1 MMRRTCWAVLAAAF
15 LVVAV
20 AQGSFAADGDKYPNK
35 TVTWLIN
42 AAPGGGF
49 DLHSRAVARVMR
61 KKLGVNII
69 IRNVPGAGGIVS
81 WNLLSA
87 AKPDGYTIGIVNL
100 PGAIVSQLFKDVQY
114 KLREF
119 SWIGRISAAPYVW
132 ASGKQY
138 NLRTLQDYQ
147 QAKEVLI
154 TESGYGTTGWTNA
167 ALTAATM
174 KFKPKFIMG
183 YAGAPASNMAI
194 VRGEGHARA
203 LGLDSPGQMAYI
215 KDEKMVPNWVY
226 LKKRDPRYPDV
237 PTVGELGFPQLSVLA
252 ANRVVAAPPKMPK
265 DRMAVLIKA
274 FREAIEDPE
283 TQASFK
289 SMRAK
294 TAPIYGD
301 EWLPEL
307 ETMFELI
314 QTNGA
319 VFEKALPK

>member
-1 MMRRTCWAVLAAAF
+1 MIRRYSLAVLAAAF
-15 LVVAV
+15 LVLAV
-20 AQGSFAADGDKYPNK
+20 AHSSMAAQEDKFPNK
-35 TVTWLIN
+35 TITWLIN

-69 IRNVPGAGGIVS
+69 IRNVPGAGGIIS

-100 PGAIVSQLFKDVQY
+100 PGAIVSQLFKETQY

-119 SWIGRISAAPYVW
+119 TWVGRISAAPYIY
-132 ASGKQY
+132 AAGKQHG
-138 NLRTLQDYQ
+138 LRTLEDFQK
-147 QAKEVLI
+147 AKEVLI
-154 TESGYGTTGWTNA
+154 TESGYGTTGWVNS

-174 KFKPKFIMG
+174 GFKPKFIMG

-203 LGLDSPGQMAYI
+203 LGLDSPGQMAFI
-215 KDEKMVPNWVY
+215 KDGSMVPNWVY
-226 LKKRDPRYPDV
+226 LEKRDLRYPDV

-252 ANRVVAAPPKMPK
+252 ANRVVAAPPKTPK

-274 FREAIEDPE
+274 FRESIEDPE
-283 TQASFK
+283 TQAAFK

-294 TAPIYGD
+294 TAPVYGD
-301 EWLPEL
+301 DWLPVM
-307 ETMFELI
+307 ETMFKLI
-314 QTNGA
+314 QDNA
-319 VFEKALPK
+319 DVFKKALK

>member
-1 MMRRTCWAVLAAAF
+1 MIRRYCFAVLAGLF
-15 LVVAV
+15 LVVAG
-20 AQGSFAADGDKYPNK
+20 AQGSLAAKDDKFPSK
-35 TVTWLIN
+35 AITWLIN
-42 AAPGGGF
+42 ASPGGGF

-69 IRNVPGAGGIVS
+69 IRNVPGAGGIIS

-87 AKPDGYTIGIVNL
+87 ARPDGYTIGIVNL
-100 PGAIVSQLFKDVQY
+100 PGAIVSELFKETQY
-114 KLREF
+114 KLKEF
-119 SWIGRISAAPYVW
+119 SWVGRISAAPYVW

-138 NLRTLQDYQ
+138 NLRTLKDFQ

-154 TESGYGTTGWTNA
+154 TESGYGTTGWVNA

-183 YAGAPASNMAI
+183 YGGAPASNMAI

-215 KDEKMVPNWVY
+215 NDGKMTPTWVY

-237 PTVGELGFPQLSVLA
+237 PTVGELGFPQLNVLA

-274 FREAIEDPE
+274 FRAAIEDPE
-283 TQASFK
+283 TQAAFK
-289 SMRAK
+289 GMRAK

-301 EWLPEL
+301 DWLPEMQ
-307 ETMFELI
+307 TMFELI
-314 QTNGA
+314 EGNA
-319 VFEKALPK
+319 EVFKKALK

>member
-1 MMRRTCWAVLAAAF
+1 MMRRFSLAVFAALFLVLAASH
-15 LVVAV
+15 
-20 AQGSFAADGDKYPNK
+20 GSLAAKEDKYPSK
-35 TVTWLIN
+35 TITWLIN

-69 IRNVPGAGGIVS
+69 IRNVPGAGGVIS
-81 WNLLSA
+81 WNLLTV

-100 PGAIVSQLFKDVQY
+100 PGAIVSQLFKDTQY

-119 SWIGRISAAPYVW
+119 SWIGRISAAPYIY
-132 ASGKQY
+132 AAGKQY
-138 NLRTLQDYQ
+138 GLRTLDDFRKR
-147 QAKEVLI
+147 KEVLI
-154 TESGYGTTGWTNA
+154 TESGYGTTGWVNS

-174 KFKPKFIMG
+174 GFKPKFIMG

-203 LGLDSPGQMAYI
+203 LGLDSPGQMAFI
-215 KDEKMVPNWVY
+215 KDGSMVPTWVY
-226 LKKRDPRYPDV
+226 LDKRDPRHPDV

-274 FREAIEDPE
+274 FRESIEDPE
-283 TQASFK
+283 TQVAFK

-294 TAPIYGD
+294 TSGVYGD
-301 EWLPEL
+301 DWLPVM
-307 ETMFELI
+307 ETMFKLI
-314 QTNGA
+314 QDNA
-319 VFEKALPK
+319 DVFKKVLK

>member
-1 MMRRTCWAVLAAAF
+1 MIRRYSLAALAALF
-15 LVVAV
+15 LVVATG
-20 AQGSFAADGDKYPNK
+20 QTSLAAKEDKYPSK
-35 TVTWLIN
+35 TITWLIN

-69 IRNVPGAGGIVS
+69 IRNVPGAGGIIS

-100 PGAIVSQLFKDVQY
+100 PGAIVSQLFKETQY

-119 SWIGRISAAPYVW
+119 SWIGRISAAPYIY
-132 ASGKQY
+132 AAGKQHG
-138 NLRTLQDYQ
+138 LRTLEDFRK
-147 QAKEVLI
+147 AKEVLI
-154 TESGYGTTGWTNA
+154 TESGYGTTGWVNS

-174 KFKPKFIMG
+174 GLKPKFIMG
-183 YAGAPASNMAI
+183 YVGAPASNMAI

-203 LGLDSPGQMAYI
+203 LGLDSPGQMAFI
-215 KDEKMVPNWVY
+215 KDGSMVPTWVY
-226 LKKRDPRYPDV
+226 LDKRDPRHPDV

-274 FREAIEDPE
+274 FRESIEDPE
-283 TQASFK
+283 TQAAFK

-294 TAPIYGD
+294 TAGVYGD
-301 EWLPEL
+301 DWLPVM
-307 ETMFELI
+307 ETMFKLI
-314 QTNGA
+314 QDNAA
-319 VFEKALPK
+319 VFKKALK

>member
-1 MMRRTCWAVLAAAF
+1 MMRRYFLAVLAGLF
-15 LVVAV
+15 LVLLAG
-20 AQGSFAADGDKYPNK
+20 QNSLAAKDDKYPSK
-35 TVTWLIN
+35 TITWLIN

-69 IRNVPGAGGIVS
+69 IRNVPGAGGVIS
-81 WNLLSA
+81 WNLLTV

-100 PGAIVSQLFKDVQY
+100 PGAIVSQLFKETQY

-119 SWIGRISAAPYVW
+119 SWIGRISAAPYIY
-132 ASGKQY
+132 AAGKQY
-138 NLRTLQDYQ
+138 GLRTLEDFRKR
-147 QAKEVLI
+147 KEVLI
-154 TESGYGTTGWTNA
+154 TESGYGTTGWVNS

-174 KFKPKFIMG
+174 GFKPKFIMG

-203 LGLDSPGQMAYI
+203 LGLDSPGQMAFI
-215 KDEKMVPNWVY
+215 KDGSMVPTWVY
-226 LKKRDPRYPDV
+226 LDKRDPRHPDV

-274 FREAIEDPE
+274 FRESIEDPE
-283 TQASFK
+283 TQAAFK

-294 TAPIYGD
+294 TSGVYGD
-301 EWLPEL
+301 DWLPVM
-307 ETMFELI
+307 ETMFKLI
-314 QTNGA
+314 QDNA
-319 VFEKALPK
+319 DVFKKVLK

>member
-1 MMRRTCWAVLAAAF
+1 MIRRYSLAVLAVAF
-15 LVVAV
+15 LVLAV
-20 AQGSFAADGDKYPNK
+20 AHGSTAAQEDKFPNK
-35 TVTWLIN
+35 TITWLIN

-69 IRNVPGAGGIVS
+69 IRNVPGAGGIIS

-100 PGAIVSQLFKDVQY
+100 PGAIVSQLFKETQY

-119 SWIGRISAAPYVW
+119 TWVGRISAAPYIY
-132 ASGKQY
+132 AAGKQHG
-138 NLRTLQDYQ
+138 LRTLDDFQK
-147 QAKEVLI
+147 AKEVLI
-154 TESGYGTTGWTNA
+154 TESGYGTTGWVNS

-203 LGLDSPGQMAYI
+203 LGLDSPGQMAFI
-215 KDEKMVPNWVY
+215 KDGSMVPTWVY
-226 LKKRDPRYPDV
+226 LEKRDPRYPDV

-252 ANRVVAAPPKMPK
+252 ANRVVAAPPKTPK

-274 FREAIEDPE
+274 FRESIEDPE
-283 TQASFK
+283 TQAAFK

-294 TAPIYGD
+294 TAGVYGD
-301 EWLPEL
+301 DWLPVM
-307 ETMFELI
+307 ETMFKLI
-314 QTNGA
+314 QDNA
-319 VFEKALPK
+319 DVFKKALK

>member
-1 MMRRTCWAVLAAAF
+1 MIRRYSLAVLAAAV
-15 LVVAV
+15 LVLAV
-20 AQGSFAADGDKYPNK
+20 AHSSMAAQEDKFPNK
-35 TVTWLIN
+35 TITWLIN

-69 IRNVPGAGGIVS
+69 IRNVPGAGGIIS

-100 PGAIVSQLFKDVQY
+100 PGAIVSQLFKETQY

-119 SWIGRISAAPYVW
+119 TWVGRISAAPYIY
-132 ASGKQY
+132 AAGKQHG
-138 NLRTLQDYQ
+138 LRTLEDFQK
-147 QAKEVLI
+147 AKEVLI
-154 TESGYGTTGWTNA
+154 TESGYGTTGWVNS

-174 KFKPKFIMG
+174 GFKPKFIMG

-203 LGLDSPGQMAYI
+203 LGLDSPGQMAFI
-215 KDEKMVPNWVY
+215 KDGSMVPNWVY
-226 LKKRDPRYPDV
+226 LEKRDPRYPDV

-252 ANRVVAAPPKMPK
+252 ANRVVAAPPKTPK

-274 FREAIEDPE
+274 FRESIEDPE
-283 TQASFK
+283 TQAAFK

-294 TAPIYGD
+294 TAPVYGD
-301 EWLPEL
+301 DWLPVM
-307 ETMFELI
+307 ETMFKLI
-314 QTNGA
+314 QDNA
-319 VFEKALPK
+319 DVFKKALK

>member
-1 MMRRTCWAVLAAAF
+1 MIRRYSLAVLAAAF
-15 LVVAV
+15 LVLAV
-20 AQGSFAADGDKYPNK
+20 AHSSMAAKEDKFPSK
-35 TVTWLIN
+35 TITWLIN

-69 IRNVPGAGGIVS
+69 IRNVPGAGGIIS

-100 PGAIVSQLFKDVQY
+100 PGAIVSQLFKETQY

-119 SWIGRISAAPYVW
+119 TWVGRISAAPYIY
-132 ASGKQY
+132 AAGKQHG
-138 NLRTLQDYQ
+138 LRTLEDFQK
-147 QAKEVLI
+147 AKEVLI
-154 TESGYGTTGWTNA
+154 TESGYGTTGWVNS

-203 LGLDSPGQMAYI
+203 LGLDSPGQMAFI
-215 KDEKMVPNWVY
+215 KDGSMVPTWVY
-226 LKKRDPRYPDV
+226 LEKRDPRYPDV

-252 ANRVVAAPPKMPK
+252 ANRVVAAPPKTPK

-274 FREAIEDPE
+274 FRESIEDPE
-283 TQASFK
+283 TQAAFQ

-294 TAPIYGD
+294 TAPVYGD
-301 EWLPEL
+301 DWLPVM
-307 ETMFELI
+307 ETMFKLI
-314 QTNGA
+314 QDNA
-319 VFEKALPK
+319 DVFKKALK

>member
-1 MMRRTCWAVLAAAF
+1 MIRRYCFIVLAGLF
-15 LVVAV
+15 LVVAA
-20 AQGSFAADGDKYPNK
+20 AQGSLAAQDGKFPNK
-35 TVTWLIN
+35 PVTWLIN
-42 AAPGGGF
+42 ALPGGGF

-69 IRNVPGAGGIVS
+69 VRNVPGAGGIIS

-100 PGAIVSQLFKDVQY
+100 PGAIVSELFRETQY
-114 KLREF
+114 KLKEF

-132 ASGKQY
+132 ASGAQY
-138 NLRTLQDYQ
+138 NLRTLKDYQ
-147 QAKEVLI
+147 QAKEVFI

-174 KFKPKFIMG
+174 KFKSKFIMG
-183 YAGAPASNMAI
+183 YGGAPASNMAI

-215 KDEKMVPNWVY
+215 KDGRMIPNWVY
-226 LKKRDPRYPDV
+226 LKKRDPNYPDV
-237 PTVGELGFPQLSVLA
+237 PTVGELGFPQLGVIASH
-252 ANRVVAAPPKMPK
+252 RVVAAPPKMPK
-265 DRMAVLIKA
+265 ELMNVLIKA
-274 FREAIEDPE
+274 FRGAIEDPE

-294 TAPIYGD
+294 TSPIYGD
-301 EWLPEL
+301 DWLPEM

-314 QTNGA
+314 RANA
-319 VFEKALPK
+319 EVFKTALPK

>member
-1 MMRRTCWAVLAAAF
+1 MMRRYFFAVLAGLF
-15 LVVAV
+15 LVVAA
-20 AQGSFAADGDKYPNK
+20 AQGSFAAKDDKFPNK
-35 TVTWLIN
+35 TITWLIN

-69 IRNVPGAGGIVS
+69 LRNVPGAGGVIS
-81 WNLLSA
+81 WNLLSV

-100 PGAIVSQLFKDVQY
+100 PGAIVSQLFKETQY

-119 SWIGRISAAPYVW
+119 SWVGRISAAPYIY
-132 ASGKQY
+132 AAGKQY
-138 NLRTLQDYQ
+138 GLRTLEDFQK
-147 QAKEVLI
+147 AKEVLI
-154 TESGYGTTGWTNA
+154 TESGYGTTGWANS

-203 LGLDSPGQMAYI
+203 LGLDSPGQMAFI
-215 KDEKMVPNWVY
+215 KDGSMVPTWVY
-226 LKKRDPRYPDV
+226 LKKRDPRHPDV

-252 ANRVVAAPPKMPK
+252 ANRVVAAPPKTPK

-274 FREAIEDPE
+274 FRASIEDPE
-283 TQASFK
+283 TQAAFK

-301 EWLPEL
+301 DWPPEM
-307 ETMFELI
+307 ETMFKLI
-314 QTNGA
+314 QDNA
-319 VFEKALPK
+319 EVFKKVLK

>member
-1 MMRRTCWAVLAAAF
+1 MMRRYCLAVLAAAF

-20 AQGSFAADGDKYPNK
+20 AQGSLAADGDKYPNK

-119 SWIGRISAAPYVW
+119 SWIGRISAAPYIY
-132 ASGKQY
+132 AAGAQY
-138 NLRTLQDYQ
+138 GLRTLEDFQK
-147 QAKEVLI
+147 AKEVLI
-154 TESGYGTTGWTNA
+154 TESGYGTTGWVNS

-174 KFKPKFIMG
+174 GFKPKFIMG

-203 LGLDSPGQMAYI
+203 LGLDSPGQMASI
-215 KDEKMVPNWVY
+215 KDGSLVPTWVY
-226 LKKRDPRYPDV
+226 LDKRDPRYPDV

-265 DRMAVLIKA
+265 DRMEVLIKA
-274 FREAIEDPE
+274 FRESVEDPE
-283 TQASFK
+283 TQAAFK

-294 TAPIYGD
+294 TAGVYGD
-301 EWLPEL
+301 DWLPVM
-307 ETMFELI
+307 ETMFKLI
-314 QTNGA
+314 QDNA
-319 VFEKALPK
+319 DVFKKVLK

>member
-1 MMRRTCWAVLAAAF
+1 MIRRCIFAVFTAVFLVLAAAH
-15 LVVAV
+15 
-20 AQGSFAADGDKYPNK
+20 GSFAAKEDKYPNK
-35 TVTWLIN
+35 TITWLIN

-69 IRNVPGAGGIVS
+69 IRNVPGAGGIIS

-100 PGAIVSQLFKDVQY
+100 PGAIVSQLFKETQY

-119 SWIGRISAAPYVW
+119 SWIGRISAAPYIY
-132 ASGKQY
+132 AAGKQHG
-138 NLRTLQDYQ
+138 LRTLEDFQK
-147 QAKEVLI
+147 AKEVLI
-154 TESGYGTTGWTNA
+154 TESGYGTTGWVNS

-203 LGLDSPGQMAYI
+203 LGLDSPGQMAFI
-215 KDEKMVPNWVY
+215 KDGSMVPTWVY
-226 LKKRDPRYPDV
+226 LDKRDPRHPDV

-274 FREAIEDPE
+274 FRASIEDPE
-283 TQASFK
+283 TQAAFK

-294 TAPIYGD
+294 TAGVYGD
-301 EWLPEL
+301 DWLPVM
-307 ETMFELI
+307 ETMFTLI
-314 QTNGA
+314 KDNA
-319 VFEKALPK
+319 DVFKKALK

>member
-1 MMRRTCWAVLAAAF
+1 MIRRYSLAVLAALF
-15 LVVAV
+15 LVVATG
-20 AQGSFAADGDKYPNK
+20 QNSLAAKEDKYPSK
-35 TVTWLIN
+35 TITWLIN

-69 IRNVPGAGGIVS
+69 IRNVPGAGGIIS

-100 PGAIVSQLFKDVQY
+100 PGAIVSQLFKETQY

-119 SWIGRISAAPYVW
+119 SWIGRISAAPYIY
-132 ASGKQY
+132 AAGKQHG
-138 NLRTLQDYQ
+138 LRTLEDFQK
-147 QAKEVLI
+147 AKEVLI
-154 TESGYGTTGWTNA
+154 TESGYGTTGWVNS

-174 KFKPKFIMG
+174 GFKPKFIMG

-203 LGLDSPGQMAYI
+203 LGLDSPGQMAFV
-215 KDEKMVPNWVY
+215 KDGSMVPTWVY
-226 LKKRDPRYPDV
+226 LDKRDPRHPDV

-265 DRMAVLIKA
+265 DRMAVLIEA
-274 FREAIEDPE
+274 FRASIEDPE
-283 TQASFK
+283 TQAAFK

-294 TAPIYGD
+294 TAGVYGD
-301 EWLPEL
+301 DWLPVM
-307 ETMFELI
+307 ETMFKLI
-314 QTNGA
+314 QDNAA
-319 VFEKALPK
+319 VFKKALK

>member
-1 MMRRTCWAVLAAAF
+1 MIRRYSLAALAALF
-15 LVVAV
+15 LVVATG
-20 AQGSFAADGDKYPNK
+20 QTSLAAKEDKYPSK
-35 TVTWLIN
+35 TITWLIN

-69 IRNVPGAGGIVS
+69 IRNVPGAGGIIS

-100 PGAIVSQLFKDVQY
+100 PGAIVSQLFKETQY

-119 SWIGRISAAPYVW
+119 SWIGRISAAPYIY
-132 ASGKQY
+132 AAGKQHG
-138 NLRTLQDYQ
+138 LRTLEDFRK
-147 QAKEVLI
+147 AKEVLI
-154 TESGYGTTGWTNA
+154 TESGYGTTGWVNS

-174 KFKPKFIMG
+174 GLKPKFIMG
-183 YAGAPASNMAI
+183 YVGAPASNMAI

-203 LGLDSPGQMAYI
+203 LGLDSPGQMAFI
-215 KDEKMVPNWVY
+215 KDGSMVPTWVY
-226 LKKRDPRYPDV
+226 LDKRDPRHPDV

-265 DRMAVLIKA
+265 DRMAVLIEA
-274 FREAIEDPE
+274 FRASIEDPE
-283 TQASFK
+283 TQAAFK

-294 TAPIYGD
+294 TAGVYGD
-301 EWLPEL
+301 DWLPVM
-307 ETMFELI
+307 ETMFKLI
-314 QTNGA
+314 QDNAA
-319 VFEKALPK
+319 VFKKALK

>member
-1 MMRRTCWAVLAAAF
+1 MMRRLSSALLAGLFLVLTAFHIALAAEE
-15 LVVAV
+15 
-20 AQGSFAADGDKYPNK
+20 DKYPVK
-35 TVTWLIN
+35 TITWLIN

-69 IRNVPGAGGIVS
+69 IRNVPGAGGIIS

-100 PGAIVSQLFKDVQY
+100 PGAIVSQLFKETQY
-114 KLREF
+114 RLREF
-119 SWIGRISAAPYVW
+119 SWIGRISAAPYIY
-132 ASGKQY
+132 AAGKQY
-138 NLRTLQDYQ
+138 GLRTLEDFQK
-147 QAKEVLI
+147 AKEVLI
-154 TESGYGTTGWTNA
+154 TESGYGTTGWVNS

-174 KFKPKFIMG
+174 NFKPKFIMG

-203 LGLDSPGQMAYI
+203 LGLDSPGQMAFI
-215 KDEKMVPNWVY
+215 KDGSMVPTWVY
-226 LKKRDPRYPDV
+226 LDKRDPRYPDV

-274 FREAIEDPE
+274 FRASVEDAE
-283 TQASFK
+283 TQAAFK
-289 SMRAK
+289 GMRAR
-294 TAPIYGD
+294 TAGVYGD
-301 EWLPEL
+301 DWLPVM
-307 ETMFELI
+307 ETMFKLI
-314 QTNGA
+314 QDNAA
-319 VFEKALPK
+319 VFEKSLK

>member
-1 MMRRTCWAVLAAAF
+1 MMRRYCLAVLAGLF
-15 LVVAV
+15 LVAAA
-20 AQGSFAADGDKYPNK
+20 AQGSLAADDKFPSK
-35 TVTWLIN
+35 PITWLIN
-42 AAPGGGF
+42 ASPGGGF

-61 KKLGVNII
+61 QKLGVNII
-69 IRNVPGAGGIVS
+69 IRNVPGAGGIIS

-100 PGAIVSQLFKDVQY
+100 PGAIVSELFKETQY
-114 KLREF
+114 KLKEF
-119 SWIGRISAAPYVW
+119 SWVGRISAAPYVW
-132 ASGKQY
+132 ASGAQY
-138 NLRTLQDYQ
+138 DLRTLKDFQG
-147 QAKEVLI
+147 AKEVLI
-154 TESGYGTTGWTNA
+154 TESGYGTTGWVNA

-174 KFKPKFIMG
+174 KFNPKFIMG
-183 YAGAPASNMAI
+183 YGGAPASNMAI

-215 KDEKMVPNWVY
+215 RDGKMTPTWVY

-274 FREAIEDPE
+274 FRASIEDPE
-283 TQASFK
+283 TQAAFK
-289 SMRAK
+289 GMRAK

-301 EWLPEL
+301 DWLPEM

-314 QTNGA
+314 QTNSE
-319 VFEKALPK
+319 VFKKALK

>member
-1 MMRRTCWAVLAAAF
+1 MMRRYLFAVLAGLF
-15 LVVAV
+15 LVA
-20 AQGSFAADGDKYPNK
+20 AAAHGSFAAKEDKYPNK
-35 TVTWLIN
+35 TITWLIN

-69 IRNVPGAGGIVS
+69 IRNVPGAGGIIS

-100 PGAIVSQLFKDVQY
+100 PGAIVSQLFKETQY

-119 SWIGRISAAPYVW
+119 SWIGRISAAPYIY
-132 ASGKQY
+132 AAGKQHG
-138 NLRTLQDYQ
+138 LRTLEDFQK
-147 QAKEVLI
+147 AKEVLI
-154 TESGYGTTGWTNA
+154 TESGYGTTGWVNS

-203 LGLDSPGQMAYI
+203 LGLDSPGQMAFI
-215 KDEKMVPNWVY
+215 KDGSMVPTWVY
-226 LKKRDPRYPDV
+226 LDKRDPRHPDV

-274 FREAIEDPE
+274 FRTSIEDPE
-283 TQASFK
+283 TQAAFK

-294 TAPIYGD
+294 TAGVYGD
-301 EWLPEL
+301 DWLPVM
-307 ETMFELI
+307 ETMFTLI
-314 QTNGA
+314 KDNA
-319 VFEKALPK
+319 DVFKKALK

>member
-1 MMRRTCWAVLAAAF
+1 MMRRYCLAVLAAAF

-20 AQGSFAADGDKYPNK
+20 AQGSLAADGDKYPNR

-69 IRNVPGAGGIVS
+69 IRNVPGAGGIIS

-100 PGAIVSQLFKDVQY
+100 PGAIVSQLFKETQY

-119 SWIGRISAAPYVW
+119 SWIGRISAGQYVW
-132 ASGKQY
+132 AAGKQY
-138 NLRTLQDYQ
+138 NLRTLDDFQK
-147 QAKEVLI
+147 AKEVLI
-154 TESGYGTTGWTNA
+154 TESGYGTTGWVTA

-183 YAGAPASNMAI
+183 YGGAPASNMAI
-194 VRGEGHARA
+194 VRGEGHARG
-203 LGLDSPGQMAYI
+203 LGLDSPGQMAFV
-215 KDEKMVPNWVY
+215 KDGSLVPTWVY
-226 LKKRDPRYPDV
+226 LDERDPRHPDV

-252 ANRVVAAPPKMPK
+252 ASRVVAAPPNTPK

-274 FREAIEDPE
+274 FRESIEDPE
-283 TQASFK
+283 TQAAFK
-289 SMRAK
+289 GMKAK
-294 TAPIYGD
+294 TLPVYGD
-301 EWLPEL
+301 DWLSVMQ
-307 ETMFELI
+307 TQFELI
-314 QTNGA
+314 QANA
-319 VFEKALPK
+319 EVFKKALK